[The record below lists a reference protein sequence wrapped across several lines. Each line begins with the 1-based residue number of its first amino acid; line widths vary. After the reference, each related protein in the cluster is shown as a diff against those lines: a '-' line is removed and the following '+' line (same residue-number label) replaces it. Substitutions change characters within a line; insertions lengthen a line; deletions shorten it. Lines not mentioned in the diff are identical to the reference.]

1 MKRRQPKPPRKF
13 SKEEIRVLNDAVE
26 ILSIT
31 HPDKNIPGRHPTA
44 PDDWKPCCG
53 RAGCWQRRRH
63 GLAEGS

>member
-13 SKEEIRVLNDAVE
+13 TKDEIQVLDDAITIIRV
-26 ILSIT
+26 T
-31 HPDKNIPGRHPTA
+31 QPDTDPLGRHPTA
-44 PDDWKPCCG
+44 PDDWKPCG